1 MFDPVKREKYPIVTG
16 YRVFKA
22 AIHGKCSP
30 CLKAKGQAYNLSKAC
45 QQKVHSLAA
54 LAVPAIGGQSK
65 PHCVPPL

>member
-1 MFDPVKREKYPIVTG
+1 MFDPVKRGKYPIVMG

-30 CLKAKGQAYNLSKAC
+30 SLKAKDQAYNLSKAC
-45 QQKVHSLAA
+45 QQKVHSLTA

-65 PHCVPPL
+65 PHCVLLL